1 MALTRGFDRS
11 STGALVTSSAA
22 PSTNTDKVTGWAV
35 NTAGAAHRVNATVS
49 LPAGAVMVRGRAYGP
64 TGAVC
69 YTTTLPAAG
78 SRKYINGVA
87 HHINGAIHAKSAAPG
102 ATAIR
107 AGIERLLFDPADG
120 AAFFD
125 SVA

>member
-11 STGALVTSSAA
+11 ATGALVTSSAA
-22 PSTNTDKVTGWAV
+22 PATNSKKVLGWAV
-35 NTAGAAHRVNATVS
+35 NTSGAAHRVNATVS

-69 YTTTLPAAG
+69 FTTTLPAAG
-78 SRKYINGVA
+78 SRKYIHGIA
-87 HHINGAIHAKSAAPG
+87 HHINGAMYAKSAAPG
-102 ATAIR
+102 ATAR
-107 AGIERLLFDPADG
+107 RSSHERLLFDPADG
-120 AAFFD
+120 AVFFD